1 MKRGLSAVTGLSL
14 AVLAIAIPVLAEEA
28 KSAEA
33 EKPAAA
39 SPEVTLKGVMMLEEA
54 CTLKPAGDADKTLVL
69 FALEG
74 TPEVATTLDA
84 MMKENWPGD
93 SMDGEQARKLN
104 DAFGKRLK
112 YYFTPGELTTKN
124 LGSCK
129 WGNPQMAV
137 TGIVSEKDGKKW
149 ITPSQIC
156 SQYPDRSPV
165 TLKYPD
171 KMLPPDKPIKMTGKE
186 PLMLKVTDT
195 LSLKCILLPRG
206 AFLFMKPFYVVP
218 RWQDEFPR
226 LITLTKPFYLAE
238 IPVTQEMYEAIMG
251 NNPSTLKDPQRPV
264 RNVPCADVNKFCKIL
279 SEKNGRTVR
288 LPGEAEWE
296 YAARVGTSN
305 PQLDVKYKDQKSAG
319 RARGECLPVK
329 SKQPNAW
336 GLYDMI
342 SNDAFEMTRDAF
354 VFRRMDEIDPYYSCE
369 KDEASGKKHGH
380 WGRNTVTYHEAVGEA
395 TNDAA
400 YASAKFRVA
409 VEATAEEIAAME
421 KAAK

>member
-1 MKRGLSAVTGLSL
+1 MKQLLSMVTGSSL
-14 AVLAIAIPVLAEEA
+14 VVLAIVIPVFAEEGKSAEEA
-28 KSAEA
+28 K
-33 EKPAAA
+33 PAAA
-39 SPEVTLKGVMMLEEA
+39 RPEVTLKGVMMLEEA

-74 TPEVATTLDA
+74 TPEVAITLDA
-84 MMKENWPGD
+84 IMKEIWPGD
-93 SMDGEQARKLN
+93 SMDGVQGRHLN
-104 DAFGKRLK
+104 DAFGKTLK
-112 YYFTPGELTTKN
+112 YYVTPGELATKN
-124 LGSCK
+124 LGSSK

-137 TGIVSEKDGKKW
+137 TGVVSEKGGKKW
-149 ITPSQIC
+149 ITPSKIFG
-156 SQYPDRSPV
+156 QYPDRSPV

-171 KMLPPDKPIKMTGKE
+171 KMLAPDKPIKMTGKK
-186 PLMLKVTDT
+186 PLFLKVTGT

-206 AFLFMKPFYVVP
+206 ALFMKPFYVVP
-218 RWQDEFPR
+218 RWQDEYPR

-251 NNPSTLKDPQRPV
+251 SNPSTLKDPQRPV

-279 SEKNGRTVR
+279 SEKNRRTVR

-305 PQLDVKYKDQKSAG
+305 PPLDAKYKDQKSAG

-342 SNDAFEMTRDAF
+342 SDNAYEMTRDAF
-354 VFRRMDEIDPYYSCE
+354 VFRRMDEVDPYYSCE
-369 KDEASGKKHGH
+369 KDEASGKKHAH

-400 YASAKFRVA
+400 YGSWKFRVV
-409 VEATAEEIAAME
+409 VEATPEEIATME
-421 KAAK
+421 KAEK